1 MTRRFGA
8 IAGAVSL
15 GVAMVGCSSTSQELS
30 TPDARVVINGKG
42 DNYQVTCFQSGRSW
56 TIETLEEEPGFT
68 ANVDTGDVVTA
79 EAVDIRNIGGFT
91 GTFWEGNIGKA
102 EAKVGQ
108 GQFTISGDGEG
119 SFADK
124 PNHRVSATFDITA
137 NC

>member
-1 MTRRFGA
+1 VLTKYLGA

-15 GVAMVGCSSTSQELS
+15 GAAIVACSSPQELTS
-30 TPDARVVINGKG
+30 PDARVVINGQG
-42 DNYQVTCFQSGRSW
+42 DNYQVTCSQSGRQW
-56 TIETLEEEPGFT
+56 TIETLEEDPGFRAT
-68 ANVDTGDVVTA
+68 IDTGEGVTA

-91 GTFWEGNIGKA
+91 GTFWEGNIGQA

-108 GQFTISGDGEG
+108 GKFTINGEGEG

-124 PNHRVSATFDITA
+124 PNRKVSATFDITA